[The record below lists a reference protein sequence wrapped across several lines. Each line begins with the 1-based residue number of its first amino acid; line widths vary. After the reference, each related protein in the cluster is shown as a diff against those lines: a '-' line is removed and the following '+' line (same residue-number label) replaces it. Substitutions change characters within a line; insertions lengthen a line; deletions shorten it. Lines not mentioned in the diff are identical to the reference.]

1 METYYTYAYLRE
13 DGTPYYIGKGKGRR
27 AFHKNHSV
35 QRPPKDRILFLKT
48 NLSEENA
55 LKHERYL
62 ISILNNLLNV
72 KSYGN
77 KGRSSLSEEHKSK
90 ISEKL
95 KIIRPLQ
102 VITEEHKKNI
112 SKSVKSHWK
121 SLTVEQREQRNKKAA
136 ERRREVLSLRTNY
149 QYKYL
154 IDDKSFN
161 TLNDVSKMY
170 NITLASVRNRCLS
183 INFPRWKRIYS
194 NLI

>member
-121 SLTVEQREQRNKKAA
+121 SLTVEQREQRNKKSSRKK
-136 ERRREVLSLRTNY
+136 ER
-149 QYKYL
+149 
-154 IDDKSFN
+154 SFIFKN
-161 TLNDVSKMY
+161 
-170 NITLASVRNRCLS
+170 
-183 INFPRWKRIYS
+183 
-194 NLI
+194 